1 PPALAEVLAAAMAK
15 DPDRRPGTAADLGRR
30 LQEVQSSAGVPVTD
44 LRLAPP
50 GGDERRG
57 PDSRTGP
64 SPPPAGPAPGT
75 SSRTGAVAR
84 TMSAGTTARD
94 DRAPA
99 PPGADPSP
107 TRSLRRPPA
116 GDPTPTVRG
125 VLPGA
130 SSDDDTAGDPD
141 PGDAAEPATPDRRW
155 NVWAPVLALTGVAA
169 VLSWVGVW
177 FTDSSPCC
185 SGFSRGDF
193 ERLPDLALL
202 GVVLAAVGGVL
213 TALRRE
219 VPWWGRL
226 GVAVITLLVVA
237 AWLHVLWEFDDRV
250 LPFYE
255 PDDGEAIGW
264 GAWVS
269 ALIPLTAAPGL
280 VLLALDVRRPRSPGS
295 PR

>member
-1 PPALAEVLAAAMAK
+1 MGMSVQTARARRGGSRRGGRPAR
-15 DPDRRPGTAADLGRR
+15 DT
-30 LQEVQSSAGVPVTD
+30 
-44 LRLAPP
+44 APP
-50 GGDERRG
+50 ETAP
-57 PDSRTGP
+57 PDT
-64 SPPPAGPAPGT
+64 AG
-75 SSRTGAVAR
+75 R
-84 TMSAGTTARD
+84 
-94 DRAPA
+94 DRAP
-99 PPGADPSP
+99 ADPSP

-116 GDPTPTVRG
+116 GDPTPTVRA
-125 VLPGA
+125 PRSA
-130 SSDDDTAGDPD
+130 PPADDDGEALPAGTPTRGPD
-141 PGDAAEPATPDRRW
+141 PCSTTPPATPDRRW